1 MIQNYIVFLEYL
13 NNKLE
18 GFFNSQ
24 KDYIFCQK
32 GCAKCCKNAQFPYS
46 FLELQYLLK
55 GYLQL
60 DKETRDIISQK
71 VDKIKEDKIK
81 SKEDLFRYECP
92 FLINNEC
99 SVYNYRGIVCRTFG
113 LMENADNNII
123 KTPFCCYE
131 GLNYSN
137 VMDNNEISEDKV
149 NKINPKNKP
158 LAFNINHNLL
168 TSEDFERGFNIKFG
182 EKKPLIDW
190 LTNEGIK

>member
-1 MIQNYIVFLEYL
+1 MIQNYIAFLEYL

-18 GFFNSQ
+18 GFFDSQ
-24 KDYIFCQK
+24 KDYIFCKK